1 MQYAFSFEHTQ
12 VSFDYHLF
20 LLVSIVWLAAKY
32 DIYFIFIIYLIFITV
47 LNALT
52 LVRAF
57 QLNI

>member
-20 LLVSIVWLAAKY
+20 PLVLIIWRAAKY
-32 DIYFIFIIYLIFITV
+32 YIYFIFNIYLIFGTV

-52 LVRAF
+52 LVRAV